1 MKGLNLYQ
9 PHRSSIE
16 QVPNTKRHQRIF
28 SGCSCYISRGTLSEE
43 GDGKETASNEPA
55 CPTASATK
63 QSTLGKR
70 RPRRD
75 EFGGNEAEDE
85 TGRVCKRGKAQS
97 EQEDSRTVLFACP
110 FRKHDPQ
117 TYAIFGRYRH
127 CAIAKLPSVSR
138 VKYVPYFQLCF
149 NERRLLEHREHIFRR
164 HLPTIHCAKC
174 FRVFNSSKDL
184 DDHMILQGQN
194 TCDVENRSPPP
205 KGISA
210 EQEKALR
217 SRKKT
222 GASQSEEDRWKEIY
236 QVLFPGEPCPKSPCM
251 ISTFCCR
258 TNAFSSIITDTDI
271 DFEEVQDESRPPGL
285 IDVNQFSVYAQ
296 RNFPTLLR
304 SMLEQ
309 TATEPYDGT
318 LEVLVSSVAQCVDT
332 LLRDYP
338 LQTTTEDGTSPEQVI
353 NSQAKVE
360 DLRSTSSGVSSHTMT
375 PADASQEISPTHTE
389 PPWLML
395 PTLESN
401 EIIEMPLETLPVVP
415 KPSELD
421 ESDVGRQMEI
431 PNWDLLQQSW
441 EEWSD
446 Y

>member
-1 MKGLNLYQ
+1 
-9 PHRSSIE
+9 
-16 QVPNTKRHQRIF
+16 
-28 SGCSCYISRGTLSEE
+28 
-43 GDGKETASNEPA
+43 
-55 CPTASATK
+55 
-63 QSTLGKR
+63 
-70 RPRRD
+70 
-75 EFGGNEAEDE
+75 
-85 TGRVCKRGKAQS
+85 
-97 EQEDSRTVLFACP
+97 
-110 FRKHDPQ
+110 
-117 TYAIFGRYRH
+117 
-127 CAIAKLPSVSR
+127 
-138 VKYVPYFQLCF
+138 
-149 NERRLLEHREHIFRR
+149 
-164 HLPTIHCAKC
+164 
-174 FRVFNSSKDL
+174 
-184 DDHMILQGQN
+184 MILQGQN

-222 GASQSEEDRWKEIY
+222 GASQSEEGRWKEIY
-236 QVLFPGEPCPKSPCM
+236 QVLFPGEPCPKSPY
-251 ISTFCCR
+251 
-258 TNAFSSIITDTDI
+258 
-271 DFEEVQDESRPPGL
+271 FEEVQDESRPPGL

-338 LQTTTEDGTSPEQVI
+338 LQTTTEGGTSPEQVI

-375 PADASQEISPTHTE
+375 PADVSQEISPTHTE

-401 EIIEMPLETLPVVP
+401 EIIERPLETLPVVP